1 MHPRLAEVM
10 DYISNS
16 RADLFTAVAGLPE
29 EVASRRPASGS
40 WSIAEILDHLRKVEK
55 GTLLLAHR
63 LLWQAKSSGLGP
75 ETSTESV
82 LSSLDTLQIAV
93 PRIRVNAPER
103 VMPDFNVPAEQS
115 LQHLRQ
121 SREELQAL
129 LQSVDGLALGALTF
143 EHPFAGVLN
152 LYQWILIL
160 GQHEERHTRQIKDTL
175 NSLSMRS
182 RDVRPQ

>member
-1 MHPRLAEVM
+1 M
-10 DYISNS
+10 DITND
-16 RADLFTAVAGLPE
+16 A
-29 EVASRRPASGS
+29 
-40 WSIAEILDHLRKVEK
+40 
-55 GTLLLAHR
+55 
-63 LLWQAKSSGLGP
+63 
-75 ETSTESV
+75 
-82 LSSLDTLQIAV
+82 
-93 PRIRVNAPER
+93 
-103 VMPDFNVPAEQS
+103 
-115 LQHLRQ
+115 
-121 SREELQAL
+121 ELQAL